1 MILSATSVE
10 LMAASAKATFELF
23 VKIQIQKI
31 NSLYLLLVP
40 RENRMYDPQQ

>member
-1 MILSATSVE
+1 MILAATSVE

-31 NSLYLLLVP
+31 NALYLLLVP
-40 RENRMYDPQQ
+40 WENRMYAPQE

>member
-40 RENRMYDPQQ
+40 WENRMYDPQQ

>member
-10 LMAASAKATFELF
+10 MMAASAKATFELF

-31 NSLYLLLVP
+31 NAFYLLLVP
-40 RENRMYDPQQ
+40 TENSMYDPQQ